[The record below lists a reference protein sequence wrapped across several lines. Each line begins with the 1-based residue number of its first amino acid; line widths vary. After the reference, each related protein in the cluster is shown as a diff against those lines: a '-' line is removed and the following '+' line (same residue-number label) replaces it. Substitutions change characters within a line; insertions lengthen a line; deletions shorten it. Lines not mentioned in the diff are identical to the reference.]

1 MLVCNPCGGVGCWFT
16 AWSGLL
22 DSFPEAFYNLFN
34 ITQSFVLFA
43 DYLTDG
49 FVVSVITV
57 QTVIRRD
64 IFY

>member
-1 MLVCNPCGGVGCWFT
+1 MV
-16 AWSGLL
+16 WSGLL

-49 FVVSVITV
+49 FVVFVITI